1 MKCVILTAICPDGV
15 SGTLQQ
21 LLCAPRSVWYA
32 YMDYSEVRSS
42 IFKSDALALLL
53 TALFF
58 ISANVV
64 GALMLLCALSYL
76 MVSVVAFALHSTDRT
91 EHLVNAL
98 YLVIIG
104 VAICCFV
111 VVPIVVFMIRRAQTA
126 PSAFAQDSLLQ
137 IEAAARFVLAGK
149 DPYVVDYLGTPLADW
164 GLSESGLQ
172 THSPLYHLVYTPLA
186 FLLAVPGEAIIRPLT
201 GWYDHRVM
209 VLVCYLVNL
218 VIIRRLAASPTAM
231 RALVVVVG
239 LNPLLLTSY
248 TYGNVDALVFTG
260 WLLTYMCAIQR
271 RWTLAFL
278 TLGLTIATKQ
288 ISAVAVPYLAL
299 HWLSVERLHTPR
311 QVLGPIVSFVVPL
324 VLIIGPFFLWDPHA
338 FIEDTVFFVVG
349 GIPDSY
355 PVSGMSLQ
363 ALLPSH
369 PSITVALSV
378 IGWGVLV
385 PLLALSGYLTWRTR
399 SLRATLAFQAAF
411 FAIAIFFGRF
421 VNVQYV
427 RYLLVQVALS
437 LWIREP
443 AGQDL
448 L

>member
-1 MKCVILTAICPDGV
+1 
-15 SGTLQQ
+15 
-21 LLCAPRSVWYA
+21 
-32 YMDYSEVRSS
+32 
-42 IFKSDALALLL
+42 
-53 TALFF
+53 
-58 ISANVV
+58 
-64 GALMLLCALSYL
+64 
-76 MVSVVAFALHSTDRT
+76 
-91 EHLVNAL
+91 
-98 YLVIIG
+98 
-104 VAICCFV
+104 
-111 VVPIVVFMIRRAQTA
+111 
-126 PSAFAQDSLLQ
+126 
-137 IEAAARFVLAGK
+137 
-149 DPYVVDYLGTPLADW
+149 
-164 GLSESGLQ
+164 
-172 THSPLYHLVYTPLA
+172 
-186 FLLAVPGEAIIRPLT
+186 
-201 GWYDHRVM
+201 
-209 VLVCYLVNL
+209 
-218 VIIRRLAASPTAM
+218 
-231 RALVVVVG
+231 
-239 LNPLLLTSY
+239 
-248 TYGNVDALVFTG
+248 
-260 WLLTYMCAIQR
+260 MCAIQR

-299 HWLSVERLHTPR
+299 HWLSVERPHTPR

-338 FIEDTVFFVVG
+338 FIEDTVLFVAG

-378 IGWGVLV
+378 IGWSVLV

-427 RYLLVQVALS
+427 GYLLVQVALS
-437 LWIREP
+437 LWMREP